1 MVVNENSNP
10 NGGGK
15 LPNNDNSMMKFGGGG
30 GGSGAAAETRRPPP
44 PRASLTTSR
53 PKFNRSSPSIIAPS
67 QANTN
72 TTSATET
79 LANDASVSN
88 RSALVLNV
96 TDNSGAV
103 DEKEEDLALWV
114 VGYGKLLSIAPL
126 HSFLY
131 ISTLLCSFVF
141 RNSITFFSNQSYLI
155 SLFMYG
161 TYAHIRNILY
171 T

>member
-1 MVVNENSNP
+1 LGLRQRHIAAGGGGGGMVVNENSNP

-15 LPNNDNSMMKFGGGG
+15 LPNNDNSMMKIGGG
-30 GGSGAAAETRRPPP
+30 GGSAAAAATRRPPP

-96 TDNSGAV
+96 TDNNGAV
-103 DEKEEDLALWV
+103 DEKEEDLSRWV
-114 VGYGKLLSIAPL
+114 VGYGKLLSITPL

-131 ISTLLCSFVF
+131 ISTLLCS
-141 RNSITFFSNQSYLI
+141 SFSQL
-155 SLFMYG
+155 
-161 TYAHIRNILY
+161 
-171 T
+171 